1 MRALI
6 CGVSGQDGAYLAQ
19 LLLERGYEVIGTSR
33 RADADHIP
41 NLEALSI
48 AHRVRLRP
56 LSLEDFAGVHRL
68 VAEIEPDEIYNLAG
82 QSSVGLS
89 FDQPLET
96 WHSIA
101 TGTLNLLEAIRR
113 VDAGARLFNAASGE
127 CFGDMGEAAAHES
140 TPFRPQS
147 PYAAAKAAAFWA
159 VANYR
164 AAYGIYACS
173 GLLFNHES
181 PLRGERFVTQKIVKS
196 ACRIAAGSRERLRLG
211 NLQVCRD
218 WGWAP
223 EYVEAMWRMLQQPTA
238 GDYVIATGESH
249 SLAEF
254 AEVVFSAVGLGW
266 REHVEFDDALVRPG
280 DPMVLRANP
289 TKAMEK
295 LGWQA
300 QSRMQEVAA
309 MMIEAC
315 RHSS

>member
-6 CGVSGQDGAYLAQ
+6 CGVSGQDGAYLGR
-19 LLLERGYEVIGTSR
+19 LLLEHGYEVIGTSR
-33 RADADHIP
+33 NADADHTP
-41 NLEALSI
+41 NLKALSI
-48 AHRVRLRP
+48 AHRVQLRP
-56 LSLEDFAGVHRL
+56 LNVEDFAGVSQL
-68 VAEIEPDEIYNLAG
+68 LAEIEPDEIYNLAG

-101 TGTLNLLEAIRR
+101 TGTLNLLEAVRR
-113 VDAGARLFNAASGE
+113 MDAGARVFNAASGE
-127 CFGDMGEAAAHES
+127 CFGDMGKAAADES
-140 TPFRPQS
+140 APFKPQS

-211 NLQVCRD
+211 NVRVCRD

-223 EYVEAMWRMLQQPTA
+223 EYVEAMWRMLRQPIA
-238 GDYVIATGESH
+238 EDYVVATGESH

-254 AEVVFSAVGLGW
+254 VEAVFTGLGLDW
-266 REHVEFDDALVRPG
+266 REYVQSDETLLRPA

-289 TKAMEK
+289 SKAREN

-300 QSRMQEVAA
+300 HSRMQQVAA

-315 RHSS
+315 RHS